1 MAAHVIALG
10 MEPTTIRRS
19 RMNNPRTFIAIVIIL
34 LPTYQLTAQDL
45 GFDNTRL
52 CLILLLSGSM
62 SQRLIEK
69 KIATL
74 ALSNLGQSI
83 SLGEWIEIFSSIL
96 KYFGPPNIV

>member
-19 RMNNPRTFIAIVIIL
+19 RMNKSRTFIAIVVIL

-52 CLILLLSGSM
+52 CLTLLQSGSM

-69 KIATL
+69 KVATL
-74 ALSNLGQSI
+74 ALSNLG
-83 SLGEWIEIFSSIL
+83 
-96 KYFGPPNIV
+96 